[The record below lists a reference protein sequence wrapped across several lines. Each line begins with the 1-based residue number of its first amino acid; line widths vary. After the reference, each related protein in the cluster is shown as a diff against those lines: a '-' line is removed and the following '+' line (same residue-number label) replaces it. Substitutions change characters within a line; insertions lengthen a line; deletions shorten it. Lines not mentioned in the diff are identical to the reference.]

1 MSGGGAGPIIIK
13 RIVDT
18 ANMESVTENL
28 TPAEAAQRDAICNKL
43 VGDICVKDVQKLH
56 ALIVTALRRC
66 M

>member
-1 MSGGGAGPIIIK
+1 MSGGGGGPIIIK
-13 RIVDT
+13 RVVDT

-28 TPAEAAQRDAICNKL
+28 TPSEAAQRDAICGKP
-43 VGDICVKDVQKLH
+43 VGDLCVKDVQKLN